1 MKVHLWEE
9 ELAQELLAHE
19 DHAGHPEE
27 QYVVTCFQKLV
38 WVEDLQISGL
48 RHGVYVRVSVCVC
61 MCVFVHDDTMYTT
74 LPGGVAYL
82 VRPSEY

>member
-1 MKVHLWEE
+1 MQHVQWVYHVPQRLAHLAAVGVPHHGMKVHLWEG

-27 QYVVTCFQKLV
+27 QYVMTCFQKLV

-48 RHGVYVRVSVCVC
+48 QHGV
-61 MCVFVHDDTMYTT
+61 
-74 LPGGVAYL
+74 
-82 VRPSEY
+82 